1 MLQEITNHGVKV
13 RSGLLKVFLA
23 SIILVYIGLNIY
35 SQLKHDSRFHF
46 FLQMTYFSILAV
58 LYVSVIVLLNQKM
71 RKLQGNFRPEIKSI
85 KL

>member
-1 MLQEITNHGVKV
+1 M
-13 RSGLLKVFLA
+13 A

-35 SQLKHDSRFHF
+35 SQLKHDAKFSF
-46 FLQMTYFSILAV
+46 FLQMTYFSILAL

-85 KL
+85 NL